1 MNLNRKTMFT
11 EWTKSI
17 SLLLVFSVFTGCHS
31 RLEKEGKG
39 SQIRDIDGNTYNTV
53 KIGDQLWMAENLK
66 TATFSDGTP
75 IPRVEDYEEWASLTL
90 PAYSWYNNDSLNVED
105 FGALYNCYVIE
116 TEKLCPDGWHV
127 PTDGDWIA
135 LETSLGG
142 AATGGGAMKESG
154 LGHWKT
160 PNTEASNESGF
171 SALPGG
177 YRSYNGT
184 FNLMR
189 IDGFWW
195 SSSEKSWYGS
205 LNTVIYRNLKY
216 DGSDLYRE
224 VAVKANGFS
233 VRCVQNP

>member
-1 MNLNRKTMFT
+1 
-11 EWTKSI
+11 
-17 SLLLVFSVFTGCHS
+17 
-31 RLEKEGKG
+31 
-39 SQIRDIDGNTYNTV
+39 
-53 KIGDQLWMAENLK
+53 MAENLK
-66 TATFSDGTP
+66 TVTFSDGTP

-105 FGALYNCYVIE
+105 FGALYNCY
-116 TEKLCPDGWHV
+116 
-127 PTDGDWIA
+127 
-135 LETSLGG
+135 
-142 AATGGGAMKESG
+142 ATAGGAMKESG